1 MSKIKNNNSFNNGAY
16 PQHHYYGDSYSG
28 CTLGLSKLEYTAIK
42 IFCAMLISSKN
53 FGSDKQML
61 KSSVEEAK
69 LLLQECEEEARK

>member
-42 IFCAMLISSKN
+42 IFCAMSHTDNMIETDWNEMRSEAI
-53 FGSDKQML
+53 KQ
-61 KSSVEEAK
+61 AK
-69 LLLQECEEEARK
+69 LLLQECEEETK